1 MTGSGPLV
9 SVIVPTFNRARFI
22 ERCVRSILDQ
32 TYRNLECIVMDGGS
46 KDGSVP
52 VLENLAASDPRLKF
66 VSKPDKGEVF
76 ATNEGFDQAR
86 GEIIGVQASDDFYVP
101 DAVESAV
108 TFLLSH
114 KQYAGVSGD
123 AIYVDESGQPLGRGV
138 ITYRGIMDREHIR
151 RILMVRYKSCFV
163 LHGSFFGWKDRVLRH
178 GKLDPSHSVTPDWDF
193 YLRLLEGGESIGCL
207 RRVQY
212 KYTVHSDMGAT
223 RHSRKVERERKAL
236 HERYGLGIWHE
247 LVRSSFGRVLSYTSN
262 PYRTPLVRGLIR
274 ELKTLVGKT

>member
-163 LHGSFFGWKDRVLRH
+163 LHGSFFRMERPRSPSRQTRSLPLR
-178 GKLDPSHSVTPDWDF
+178 DS
-193 YLRLLEGGESIGCL
+193 
-207 RRVQY
+207 
-212 KYTVHSDMGAT
+212 
-223 RHSRKVERERKAL
+223 
-236 HERYGLGIWHE
+236 
-247 LVRSSFGRVLSYTSN
+247 
-262 PYRTPLVRGLIR
+262 
-274 ELKTLVGKT
+274 